1 MHESVPITA
10 GDIDDGHGT
19 QLDAILRLSWLDYVA
34 VVDHGAPR
42 FHDPQV
48 SVHGVLIQ
56 ANQQIQLI
64 SVAEGFL
71 IADSNGQEDMSTSN
85 NGLKR
90 IVRIE
95 VKAAPDEDSGKY
107 VARSCDALP
116 GGASDGE
123 GEIEFTLACLQCDR
137 SGHGSCKT
145 LDVATQHHRHAD
157 FTNGPSKPG
166 DYTGKNRHS
175 QFTDDKHQHL
185 TAIGAKHSE
194 CWQQA
199 GIGGLDCR
207 NRHVNDDRQ
216 DENGLADD
224 DRGLAVQ

>member
-1 MHESVPITA
+1 QRNRVLHESVPITA

-19 QLDAILRLSWLDYVA
+19 QLDAILRLSWLDYVT

-85 NGLKR
+85 NGLIR

-123 GEIEFTLACLQCDR
+123 GEIEF
-137 SGHGSCKT
+137 S
-145 LDVATQHHRHAD
+145 LDHTFLHMLDLPARIWAD
-157 FTNGPSKPG
+157 LKFK
-166 DYTGKNRHS
+166 K
-175 QFTDDKHQHL
+175 
-185 TAIGAKHSE
+185 
-194 CWQQA
+194 A
-199 GIGGLDCR
+199 GIS
-207 NRHVNDDRQ
+207 
-216 DENGLADD
+216 
-224 DRGLAVQ
+224 AVLSSREDAARCG